1 MKRKDKNKLIR
12 IVISACLLIFA
23 ALDQH
28 LLLIPKLISVGGFDI
43 QALLFF
49 AIPYAIIGWDILF
62 KAARNIACG
71 QIFDENFLM
80 SLATLCAFATGEY
93 AEAVFVMLFYQ
104 TGEFFQSI
112 AVGKSRKSIKSLLS
126 IRADA
131 ALVERG
137 GEIAEIACED
147 VEVGDII
154 EVNPG
159 GKIPLDGTI
168 IEGHSSINTVAL
180 TGESLPR
187 EVSVGDSVLS
197 GCVNLQGL
205 LRIKV
210 TVPFGESTV
219 SKILRLVEESTAS
232 KSKSERFI
240 TKFAKI
246 YTPAVVLSALLLGV
260 LPPLFLGISNIAI
273 WREWIMRAMTFLVIS
288 CPCAL
293 VISVPLAY
301 FGGIGAASANG
312 ILIKG
317 SNYLDALSACDTVV
331 FDKTGTLTEGVF
343 KVTEISPV
351 GISDSELLTLAAV
364 AEKHSTHPIALSL
377 IDACESQDLSLLREV
392 AEIEEMPGL
401 GIRALSDKKKLLV
414 GNLKLM
420 EAEGV
425 QSDEKPGIGTLIHV
439 AFDGKYLGYIRI
451 SDRIKEN
458 AANAIS
464 DLKRIGI
471 KNAVMLTGDKEAEA
485 RRVADILKVSYCAEL
500 LPQDKVGCFEKIM
513 SEAEGCAAFV
523 GDGIND
529 APVIARADVGIAMGA
544 LGSDAAIE
552 AADIVIMNDSL
563 DSIPKAMTIAKRTR
577 KIVVQNIVFALAVK
591 AIALILGA
599 LGIVGLGI
607 AVFADVGV
615 AVIAILNSMRNLKK

>member
-23 ALDQH
+23 ALDQR

-126 IRADA
+126 IRADT

-187 EVSVGDSVLS
+187 EVRVGDSVLS

-458 AANAIS
+458 SVSAIS

-485 RRVADILKVSYCAEL
+485 RRVADILKVSYRAEL

-552 AADIVIMNDSL
+552 AADVVIMNDSL

-607 AVFADVGV
+607 TVFADVGV